1 MALQQVKAEGLV
13 IAYTDS
19 SGNVYPLAC
28 AKDATM
34 TITREMLELA
44 PKSNNAFKRYIP
56 TKRSFTISGNGLIK
70 LVFQGAQ
77 QGLYF
82 FDDMFTNIDTKYVAY
97 LDIINS
103 DNDYKIYR
111 FDCYVTELT
120 LTSTV
125 NQFANYSY
133 SIQGTG
139 DFTEITETDNQI
151 CGSSTSGLI
160 FGRQMSTWKL
170 IAVGYNGKWYY
181 NYVVIAIAGLFYID
195 LGPALNGVEVTTVY
209 KPI

>member
-1 MALQQVKAEGLV
+1 MGLQQIKSEGLV

-19 SGNVYPLAC
+19 DGSVYPLAC
-28 AKDATM
+28 AKDTNI

-56 TKRSFTISGNGLIK
+56 TKRSFTVSGSGLIK

-82 FDDMFTNIDTKYVAY
+82 FDDMFTNVDTKYVAY

-111 FDCYVTELT
+111 FDCYITELT
-120 LTSTV
+120 LTSVV
-125 NQFANYSY
+125 NGFANYSY
-133 SIQGTG
+133 TLQGTG
-139 DFTEITETDNQI
+139 EFTEITETDTEI
-151 CGSSTSGLI
+151 CGASTSGLI
-160 FGRQMSTWKL
+160 FGRNMSNWKL
-170 IAVGYNGKWYY
+170 IGVGYGGKWYFNEIVLLIEG
-181 NYVVIAIAGLFYID
+181 NYYID
-195 LGPALNGVEVTTVY
+195 IGPAQNGKEITAVY